1 MIFAT
6 NFWNPKWN
14 SECQRNL
21 FLCLQK
27 LGRITLNCDGH
38 NMFSRKK
45 NQVKRKNNNKNKYLS
60 KQTRFLKIRNSY
72 FGNTCG
78 EQDTFTQDVKEEKF
92 LHPLLILLVFMQNQS
107 SCRWSVVF
115 RYWLRRSGIV
125 TVETTVEACD
135 NNTTVS
141 NPFLKLF
148 SCWYL
153 FKMCTYRR
161 NSWRNRLP
169 AASLTKFW

>member
-1 MIFAT
+1 MKQ
-6 NFWNPKWN
+6 WMPKALLL
-14 SECQRNL
+14 RIK
-21 FLCLQK
+21 K
-27 LGRITLNCDGH
+27 LGRITLNCAGH

-45 NQVKRKNNNKNKYLS
+45 FKRKEKTITNTKVS
-60 KQTRFLKIRNSY
+60 KQTRFLKIQNSY

-92 LHPLLILLVFMQNQS
+92 PHPLLILLVFMQNQS

-135 NNTTVS
+135 NNTMGS
-141 NPFLKLF
+141 NPFSRK
-148 SCWYL
+148 S
-153 FKMCTYRR
+153 
-161 NSWRNRLP
+161 
-169 AASLTKFW
+169 